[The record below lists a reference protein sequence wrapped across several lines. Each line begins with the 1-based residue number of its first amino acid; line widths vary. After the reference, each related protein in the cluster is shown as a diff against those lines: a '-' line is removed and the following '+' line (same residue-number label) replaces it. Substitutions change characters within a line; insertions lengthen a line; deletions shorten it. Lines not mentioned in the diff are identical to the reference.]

1 MSFHLTPAAE
11 GLRTQLFHIIF
22 ESDTPAAKGFDIALI
37 AMILGSVG
45 VILLGSVQAVSQEYG
60 WLFYYLEWSFT
71 ILFTVELAVR
81 IYCLERPALY
91 LKSFYGVVDLISIL
105 PAWLVL
111 LVPGFHALVIIRFLR
126 VLRIFRILRLMEF
139 VGEGRLLIEAL
150 KRSVRQ
156 VLLFFCSIFMVV
168 TMFAALMYTI
178 ESPETGFTSIPMS
191 IYWAVVSVTTV
202 GYGDIVP
209 GTPLGKAIT
218 VMLMLIGYSIIA
230 VPTGIFS
237 AQVIRSIR
245 EDRYSDEA
253 CPGCGHDR
261 HEKRARYCLRCGTW
275 LDENS
280 EDPRKKDQADK
291 KDQAEET

>member
-1 MSFHLTPAAE
+1 MSFHLSPAAE

-22 ESDTPAAKGFDIALI
+22 ESNTPAAKGFDIALI
-37 AMILGSVG
+37 VMILGSVS
-45 VILLGSVQAVSQEYG
+45 VILLGSVQDIAQQYG
-60 WLFYYLEWSFT
+60 DIFYYIEWAFT
-71 ILFTVELAVR
+71 VVFTVELALR
-81 IYCLERPALY
+81 IYCLERPTLY
-91 LKSFYGVVDLISIL
+91 LKSFYGVVDMISIL

-111 LVPGFHALVIIRFLR
+111 LIPGFHALVIIRILR

-139 VGEGRLLIEAL
+139 VGEGRLLLDAL
-150 KRSVRQ
+150 KRSARQ
-156 VLLFFCSIFMVV
+156 VMLFFFSIFMVV

-209 GTPLGKAIT
+209 GTSLGKAIT
-218 VMLMLIGYSIIA
+218 VVLMLIGYSIIA

-245 EDRYSDEA
+245 EERYSEEA

-275 LDENS
+275 LDETTD
-280 EDPRKKDQADK
+280 DPRKEKQATPQDK
-291 KDQAEET
+291 SD